1 MPVTFKYSKIFFSLA
16 FVLILYLF
24 YKMIQPFLISV
35 ILSLTLV
42 SLFYANYLEL
52 NRKLKG
58 RSNLSSALMCL
69 IVTILIIIP
78 FFVFFIALLNEFVFA
93 YESFQV
99 QLASGEL
106 GRNLYWPESAFLREV
121 HEQFSQFLG
130 IEGLNLTL
138 VISSLLD
145 RVARYLTEHYASIL
159 GGIGAF
165 FFKFSIMVFSMFFF
179 FRDGE
184 ALVRELK
191 KLIPLAPE
199 HEDLVLK
206 KLKDVTYATFFGIFA
221 TGICQG
227 IVAGFIFTFLGIN
240 NAILWGTATAVF
252 SLVPLIGTATVWIP
266 MSLYLISSGAV
277 TRGVILFL
285 LGLTIIGLVDN
296 LIRPLIIE
304 GKSQGMHLLLVVFS
318 LAGGLMLFG
327 PSGLVLGPLVA
338 ALFVTF
344 LEIYKIEF
352 EEQLVTEDQATPRLT
367 TQEEKTATPSV

>member
-1 MPVTFKYSKIFFSLA
+1 
-16 FVLILYLF
+16 
-24 YKMIQPFLISV
+24 
-35 ILSLTLV
+35 
-42 SLFYANYLEL
+42 
-52 NRKLKG
+52 
-58 RSNLSSALMCL
+58 
-69 IVTILIIIP
+69 
-78 FFVFFIALLNEFVFA
+78 
-93 YESFQV
+93 
-99 QLASGEL
+99 
-106 GRNLYWPESAFLREV
+106 
-121 HEQFSQFLG
+121 FSQFLG

-352 EEQLVTEDQATPRLT
+352 EEQLVTEDQATPKLT
-367 TQEEKTATPSV
+367 TQEEKTATPSG

>member
-1 MPVTFKYSKIFFSLA
+1 
-16 FVLILYLF
+16 
-24 YKMIQPFLISV
+24 
-35 ILSLTLV
+35 
-42 SLFYANYLEL
+42 
-52 NRKLKG
+52 
-58 RSNLSSALMCL
+58 MCL

-121 HEQFSQFLG
+121 REQFSQFLG

-145 RVARYLTEHYASIL
+145 RVARYLMEHYASIL

-221 TGICQG
+221 TGISQG

-252 SLVPLIGTATVWIP
+252 SLVPVLGTATVWIP
-266 MSLYLISSGAV
+266 MSLYLISTGAV

-285 LGLTIIGLVDN
+285 LGVTIIGLVDN

-352 EEQLVTEDQATPRLT
+352 EEQLVTEDPEDQATPRLT